1 MMGATHEYIRRLNG
15 RYCVAS
21 RAHAITYTDVSNTHA
36 RTHIHT
42 QAVGHAQAQIV
53 TTPKIKP
60 QNERC
65 AGITRG
71 GGVKVNNNRKN
82 RGGRG
87 GVKKGAKLTKRT

>member
-15 RYCVAS
+15 RYGVAS
-21 RAHAITYTDVSNTHA
+21 RAHAITYTVVSNTNEHK
-36 RTHIHT
+36 HIHT
-42 QAVGHAQAQIV
+42 QAVGHAHAQIV

-71 GGVKVNNNRKN
+71 GGVKVNNRKN
-82 RGGRG
+82 RRGRG